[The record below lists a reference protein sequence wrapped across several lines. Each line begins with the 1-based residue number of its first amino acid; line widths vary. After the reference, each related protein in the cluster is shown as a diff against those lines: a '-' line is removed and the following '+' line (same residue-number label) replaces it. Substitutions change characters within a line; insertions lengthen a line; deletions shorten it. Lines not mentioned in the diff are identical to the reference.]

1 MNRRLEGTVALVTGA
16 SSGIGHATAL
26 ELAREGASVA
36 GELVGRREERLT
48 DLAAEITGAGGKA
61 LVVPAD
67 ITTAQAAA
75 EAVERTVEG
84 LGRLDTL
91 VNNAGLMLLG
101 PAPSADLNDW
111 RRMIDINLMGLMYTA
126 HAAVPHLV
134 KAAAE
139 EPRQVADI
147 VNIGSLAGRNAYA
160 MSAVYSA
167 TKFGVGAFSEALR
180 QGTGTPARPRVR
192 SRAGQRSTPNWC
204 ATTPTSSSST
214 SSPPWATSSG
224 CRPGHRRH
232 RRLHR
237 HPPGTWPSPSCSYA
251 PPSRPER
258 PSRGQLRSTH
268 GVVMAMRRILAVA
281 TNQATYG
288 TDPHRTGLWI
298 GELVHFHA
306 GVRQAG
312 FEVAPQGRA
321 SSGSSASAVA
331 GCPAGQF
338 VHRPDVT
345 GIVLGPGPSVR
356 WDVHS
361 EAVALSS
368 SGQRASMARAAAV
381 QSGHSSR

>member
-36 GELVGRREERLT
+36 LVGRREDRLT

-111 RRMIDINLMGLMYTA
+111 RRMIDINLMGLMYAA

-180 QGTGTPARPRVR
+180 QELARQHVRVSVIEPGSVDTELRTHNPDVIQQHIVAALGDIERLQSQDIADTVGYIVTRPRHV
-192 SRAGQRSTPNWC
+192 
-204 ATTPTSSSST
+204 
-214 SSPPWATSSG
+214 
-224 CRPGHRRH
+224 
-232 RRLHR
+232 
-237 HPPGTWPSPSCSYA
+237 
-251 PPSRPER
+251 
-258 PSRGQLRSTH
+258 
-268 GVVMAMRRILAVA
+268 AVA
-281 TNQATYG
+281 ELLVRPTEQA
-288 TDPHRTGLWI
+288 
-298 GELVHFHA
+298 
-306 GVRQAG
+306 
-312 FEVAPQGRA
+312 
-321 SSGSSASAVA
+321 
-331 GCPAGQF
+331 
-338 VHRPDVT
+338 
-345 GIVLGPGPSVR
+345 
-356 WDVHS
+356 
-361 EAVALSS
+361 
-368 SGQRASMARAAAV
+368 
-381 QSGHSSR
+381 

>member
-1 MNRRLEGTVALVTGA
+1 MNRRLDGTVALVTGA
-16 SSGIGHATAL
+16 SSGIGHATAW

-36 GELVGRREERLT
+36 LVGRREDRLT

-180 QGTGTPARPRVR
+180 QELARQHVRVSVIEPGSVDTELRTHNPDVIQQHIVAALGDIQRLQSQDIADTVGYIVTRPRHV
-192 SRAGQRSTPNWC
+192 
-204 ATTPTSSSST
+204 
-214 SSPPWATSSG
+214 
-224 CRPGHRRH
+224 
-232 RRLHR
+232 
-237 HPPGTWPSPSCSYA
+237 
-251 PPSRPER
+251 
-258 PSRGQLRSTH
+258 
-268 GVVMAMRRILAVA
+268 AVA
-281 TNQATYG
+281 ELLVRPTEQA
-288 TDPHRTGLWI
+288 
-298 GELVHFHA
+298 
-306 GVRQAG
+306 
-312 FEVAPQGRA
+312 
-321 SSGSSASAVA
+321 
-331 GCPAGQF
+331 
-338 VHRPDVT
+338 
-345 GIVLGPGPSVR
+345 
-356 WDVHS
+356 
-361 EAVALSS
+361 
-368 SGQRASMARAAAV
+368 
-381 QSGHSSR
+381 

>member
-36 GELVGRREERLT
+36 LVGRREDRLT

-67 ITTAQAAA
+67 IATAQAAA

-180 QGTGTPARPRVR
+180 QELARQHVRVSVIEPGSVDTELRTHNPDVIQQHIVAAVGDIERLQSQDIADTVGYIVTRPRHV
-192 SRAGQRSTPNWC
+192 
-204 ATTPTSSSST
+204 
-214 SSPPWATSSG
+214 
-224 CRPGHRRH
+224 
-232 RRLHR
+232 
-237 HPPGTWPSPSCSYA
+237 
-251 PPSRPER
+251 
-258 PSRGQLRSTH
+258 
-268 GVVMAMRRILAVA
+268 AVA
-281 TNQATYG
+281 ELLVRPTEQA
-288 TDPHRTGLWI
+288 
-298 GELVHFHA
+298 
-306 GVRQAG
+306 
-312 FEVAPQGRA
+312 
-321 SSGSSASAVA
+321 
-331 GCPAGQF
+331 
-338 VHRPDVT
+338 
-345 GIVLGPGPSVR
+345 
-356 WDVHS
+356 
-361 EAVALSS
+361 
-368 SGQRASMARAAAV
+368 
-381 QSGHSSR
+381 

>member
-36 GELVGRREERLT
+36 LVGRREERLT

-75 EAVERTVEG
+75 EAVERTVES

-180 QGTGTPARPRVR
+180 QELARQHVRVSVIEPGSVDTELRTHNPDVIQQHIVAALGDIERLQSRDIADTVGYIVTRPRHV
-192 SRAGQRSTPNWC
+192 
-204 ATTPTSSSST
+204 
-214 SSPPWATSSG
+214 
-224 CRPGHRRH
+224 
-232 RRLHR
+232 
-237 HPPGTWPSPSCSYA
+237 
-251 PPSRPER
+251 
-258 PSRGQLRSTH
+258 
-268 GVVMAMRRILAVA
+268 AVA
-281 TNQATYG
+281 ELLVRPTEQA
-288 TDPHRTGLWI
+288 
-298 GELVHFHA
+298 
-306 GVRQAG
+306 
-312 FEVAPQGRA
+312 
-321 SSGSSASAVA
+321 
-331 GCPAGQF
+331 
-338 VHRPDVT
+338 
-345 GIVLGPGPSVR
+345 
-356 WDVHS
+356 
-361 EAVALSS
+361 
-368 SGQRASMARAAAV
+368 
-381 QSGHSSR
+381 

>member
-36 GELVGRREERLT
+36 LVGRREDRLT

-84 LGRLDTL
+84 LGHLDTL

-111 RRMIDINLMGLMYTA
+111 QRMIDINLMGLMYTA

-180 QGTGTPARPRVR
+180 QELARQHVRVSVIEPGSVDTELRTHNPDVIQQHIVAALGDIERLQSQDIADTVGYIVTRPRHV
-192 SRAGQRSTPNWC
+192 
-204 ATTPTSSSST
+204 
-214 SSPPWATSSG
+214 
-224 CRPGHRRH
+224 
-232 RRLHR
+232 
-237 HPPGTWPSPSCSYA
+237 
-251 PPSRPER
+251 
-258 PSRGQLRSTH
+258 
-268 GVVMAMRRILAVA
+268 AVA
-281 TNQATYG
+281 ELLVRPTEQA
-288 TDPHRTGLWI
+288 
-298 GELVHFHA
+298 
-306 GVRQAG
+306 
-312 FEVAPQGRA
+312 
-321 SSGSSASAVA
+321 
-331 GCPAGQF
+331 
-338 VHRPDVT
+338 
-345 GIVLGPGPSVR
+345 
-356 WDVHS
+356 
-361 EAVALSS
+361 
-368 SGQRASMARAAAV
+368 
-381 QSGHSSR
+381 

>member
-16 SSGIGHATAL
+16 SSGIGHATAS

-36 GELVGRREERLT
+36 LVGRREDRLT

-139 EPRQVADI
+139 EPRRVADI

-180 QGTGTPARPRVR
+180 QELARQHVRVSVIEPGSVDTELRTHNPDVIQQHIVAALGDIERLRSQDIADTVGYIVTRPRHV
-192 SRAGQRSTPNWC
+192 
-204 ATTPTSSSST
+204 
-214 SSPPWATSSG
+214 
-224 CRPGHRRH
+224 
-232 RRLHR
+232 
-237 HPPGTWPSPSCSYA
+237 
-251 PPSRPER
+251 
-258 PSRGQLRSTH
+258 
-268 GVVMAMRRILAVA
+268 AVA
-281 TNQATYG
+281 ELLVRPTEQA
-288 TDPHRTGLWI
+288 
-298 GELVHFHA
+298 
-306 GVRQAG
+306 
-312 FEVAPQGRA
+312 
-321 SSGSSASAVA
+321 
-331 GCPAGQF
+331 
-338 VHRPDVT
+338 
-345 GIVLGPGPSVR
+345 
-356 WDVHS
+356 
-361 EAVALSS
+361 
-368 SGQRASMARAAAV
+368 
-381 QSGHSSR
+381 

>member
-1 MNRRLEGTVALVTGA
+1 MPRASFLSPFRPHPVPGA
-16 SSGIGHATAL
+16 GRPADSAPPKCLTLDSNAGPLPSATARGQPKGPYRTRTHSTGEWKSTAERKSEAPL
-26 ELAREGASVA
+26 SQCPRHLRAQPLRTGEGRHTWGRPVARERRGGYRRQGERPVFLPLRVAREGASVA
-36 GELVGRREERLT
+36 LVGRREERLT

-180 QGTGTPARPRVR
+180 QELARQHVRVSVIEPGSVDTELRTHNPDVIQQHIVAALGDIERLQSRDIADTVGYIVTRPRHV
-192 SRAGQRSTPNWC
+192 
-204 ATTPTSSSST
+204 
-214 SSPPWATSSG
+214 
-224 CRPGHRRH
+224 
-232 RRLHR
+232 
-237 HPPGTWPSPSCSYA
+237 
-251 PPSRPER
+251 
-258 PSRGQLRSTH
+258 
-268 GVVMAMRRILAVA
+268 AVA
-281 TNQATYG
+281 ELLVRPTEQA
-288 TDPHRTGLWI
+288 
-298 GELVHFHA
+298 
-306 GVRQAG
+306 
-312 FEVAPQGRA
+312 
-321 SSGSSASAVA
+321 
-331 GCPAGQF
+331 
-338 VHRPDVT
+338 
-345 GIVLGPGPSVR
+345 
-356 WDVHS
+356 
-361 EAVALSS
+361 
-368 SGQRASMARAAAV
+368 
-381 QSGHSSR
+381 

>member
-36 GELVGRREERLT
+36 LVGRREDRLT

-180 QGTGTPARPRVR
+180 QELARQHVRVSVIEPGSVDTELRTHNPDVIQQHIVAALGDIERLQSQDIADTVGYIVTRPRHV
-192 SRAGQRSTPNWC
+192 
-204 ATTPTSSSST
+204 
-214 SSPPWATSSG
+214 
-224 CRPGHRRH
+224 
-232 RRLHR
+232 
-237 HPPGTWPSPSCSYA
+237 
-251 PPSRPER
+251 
-258 PSRGQLRSTH
+258 
-268 GVVMAMRRILAVA
+268 AVA
-281 TNQATYG
+281 ELLVRPTEQA
-288 TDPHRTGLWI
+288 
-298 GELVHFHA
+298 
-306 GVRQAG
+306 
-312 FEVAPQGRA
+312 
-321 SSGSSASAVA
+321 
-331 GCPAGQF
+331 
-338 VHRPDVT
+338 
-345 GIVLGPGPSVR
+345 
-356 WDVHS
+356 
-361 EAVALSS
+361 
-368 SGQRASMARAAAV
+368 
-381 QSGHSSR
+381 

>member
-1 MNRRLEGTVALVTGA
+1 MNRRLDGTVALVTGA

-36 GELVGRREERLT
+36 LVGRREDRLT

-180 QGTGTPARPRVR
+180 QELARQHVRVSVIEPGSVDTELRTHNPDVIQQHIVAALGDIQRLQSQDIADTVGYIVTRPRHV
-192 SRAGQRSTPNWC
+192 
-204 ATTPTSSSST
+204 
-214 SSPPWATSSG
+214 
-224 CRPGHRRH
+224 
-232 RRLHR
+232 
-237 HPPGTWPSPSCSYA
+237 
-251 PPSRPER
+251 
-258 PSRGQLRSTH
+258 
-268 GVVMAMRRILAVA
+268 AVA
-281 TNQATYG
+281 ELLVRPTEQA
-288 TDPHRTGLWI
+288 
-298 GELVHFHA
+298 
-306 GVRQAG
+306 
-312 FEVAPQGRA
+312 
-321 SSGSSASAVA
+321 
-331 GCPAGQF
+331 
-338 VHRPDVT
+338 
-345 GIVLGPGPSVR
+345 
-356 WDVHS
+356 
-361 EAVALSS
+361 
-368 SGQRASMARAAAV
+368 
-381 QSGHSSR
+381 

>member
-1 MNRRLEGTVALVTGA
+1 MTRRLEGTVALVTGA

-36 GELVGRREERLT
+36 LVGRREDRLT

-101 PAPSADLNDW
+101 PAPGADLNDW

-180 QGTGTPARPRVR
+180 QELARQHVRVSVIEPGSVDTELRTHNPDVIQQHIVAALGDIERLQSQDIADTVGYIVTRPRHV
-192 SRAGQRSTPNWC
+192 
-204 ATTPTSSSST
+204 
-214 SSPPWATSSG
+214 
-224 CRPGHRRH
+224 
-232 RRLHR
+232 
-237 HPPGTWPSPSCSYA
+237 
-251 PPSRPER
+251 
-258 PSRGQLRSTH
+258 
-268 GVVMAMRRILAVA
+268 AVA
-281 TNQATYG
+281 ELLVRPTEQA
-288 TDPHRTGLWI
+288 
-298 GELVHFHA
+298 
-306 GVRQAG
+306 
-312 FEVAPQGRA
+312 
-321 SSGSSASAVA
+321 
-331 GCPAGQF
+331 
-338 VHRPDVT
+338 
-345 GIVLGPGPSVR
+345 
-356 WDVHS
+356 
-361 EAVALSS
+361 
-368 SGQRASMARAAAV
+368 
-381 QSGHSSR
+381 

>member
-1 MNRRLEGTVALVTGA
+1 MNPRLEGTVALVTGA

-36 GELVGRREERLT
+36 LVGRREDRLT

-180 QGTGTPARPRVR
+180 QELARQHVRVSVIEPGSVDTELRTHNPDVIQQHIVAALGDIERLQSEDIADTVGYIVTRPRHV
-192 SRAGQRSTPNWC
+192 
-204 ATTPTSSSST
+204 
-214 SSPPWATSSG
+214 
-224 CRPGHRRH
+224 
-232 RRLHR
+232 
-237 HPPGTWPSPSCSYA
+237 
-251 PPSRPER
+251 
-258 PSRGQLRSTH
+258 
-268 GVVMAMRRILAVA
+268 AVA
-281 TNQATYG
+281 ELLVRPTEQA
-288 TDPHRTGLWI
+288 
-298 GELVHFHA
+298 
-306 GVRQAG
+306 
-312 FEVAPQGRA
+312 
-321 SSGSSASAVA
+321 
-331 GCPAGQF
+331 
-338 VHRPDVT
+338 
-345 GIVLGPGPSVR
+345 
-356 WDVHS
+356 
-361 EAVALSS
+361 
-368 SGQRASMARAAAV
+368 
-381 QSGHSSR
+381 

>member
-1 MNRRLEGTVALVTGA
+1 MTRRLEGTVALVTGA

-36 GELVGRREERLT
+36 LVGRREDRLA
-48 DLAAEITGAGGKA
+48 DLASEISGVGGKA

-101 PAPSADLNDW
+101 PAPGADLNDW

-139 EPRQVADI
+139 QPRQVADI

-180 QGTGTPARPRVR
+180 QELARQHVRVSVIEPGSVDTELRTHNPDVIQQHIVAALGDIERLQSQDIADTVGYIVTRPRHV
-192 SRAGQRSTPNWC
+192 
-204 ATTPTSSSST
+204 
-214 SSPPWATSSG
+214 
-224 CRPGHRRH
+224 
-232 RRLHR
+232 
-237 HPPGTWPSPSCSYA
+237 
-251 PPSRPER
+251 
-258 PSRGQLRSTH
+258 
-268 GVVMAMRRILAVA
+268 AVA
-281 TNQATYG
+281 ELLVRPTEQA
-288 TDPHRTGLWI
+288 
-298 GELVHFHA
+298 
-306 GVRQAG
+306 
-312 FEVAPQGRA
+312 
-321 SSGSSASAVA
+321 
-331 GCPAGQF
+331 
-338 VHRPDVT
+338 
-345 GIVLGPGPSVR
+345 
-356 WDVHS
+356 
-361 EAVALSS
+361 
-368 SGQRASMARAAAV
+368 
-381 QSGHSSR
+381 

>member
-36 GELVGRREERLT
+36 LVGRRGDRLT
-48 DLAAEITGAGGKA
+48 DLAAEITGAGGTA

-111 RRMIDINLMGLMYTA
+111 RRMIDINLMGLMYTT

-180 QGTGTPARPRVR
+180 QELARQHVRVSVVEPGSVDTELRTHNPDVIQQHIVAALGDIERLQSRDIADTVGYIVTRPRHV
-192 SRAGQRSTPNWC
+192 
-204 ATTPTSSSST
+204 
-214 SSPPWATSSG
+214 
-224 CRPGHRRH
+224 
-232 RRLHR
+232 
-237 HPPGTWPSPSCSYA
+237 
-251 PPSRPER
+251 
-258 PSRGQLRSTH
+258 
-268 GVVMAMRRILAVA
+268 AVA
-281 TNQATYG
+281 ELLVRPTEQA
-288 TDPHRTGLWI
+288 
-298 GELVHFHA
+298 
-306 GVRQAG
+306 
-312 FEVAPQGRA
+312 
-321 SSGSSASAVA
+321 
-331 GCPAGQF
+331 
-338 VHRPDVT
+338 
-345 GIVLGPGPSVR
+345 
-356 WDVHS
+356 
-361 EAVALSS
+361 
-368 SGQRASMARAAAV
+368 
-381 QSGHSSR
+381 

>member
-36 GELVGRREERLT
+36 LVGRREDRLT

-111 RRMIDINLMGLMYTA
+111 QRMIDINLMGLMYTA

-180 QGTGTPARPRVR
+180 QELARQHVRVSVIEPGSVDTELRTHNPDVIQQHIVAALGDIERLQSQDIADTVGYVVTRPRHV
-192 SRAGQRSTPNWC
+192 
-204 ATTPTSSSST
+204 
-214 SSPPWATSSG
+214 
-224 CRPGHRRH
+224 
-232 RRLHR
+232 
-237 HPPGTWPSPSCSYA
+237 
-251 PPSRPER
+251 
-258 PSRGQLRSTH
+258 
-268 GVVMAMRRILAVA
+268 AVA
-281 TNQATYG
+281 ELLVRPTEQA
-288 TDPHRTGLWI
+288 
-298 GELVHFHA
+298 
-306 GVRQAG
+306 
-312 FEVAPQGRA
+312 
-321 SSGSSASAVA
+321 
-331 GCPAGQF
+331 
-338 VHRPDVT
+338 
-345 GIVLGPGPSVR
+345 
-356 WDVHS
+356 
-361 EAVALSS
+361 
-368 SGQRASMARAAAV
+368 
-381 QSGHSSR
+381 